1 MVDLKVCKTSTS
13 KNENSVTKMTSD
25 QIINKVDET
34 FGNELTKVIKTYV
47 IELVNHEV
55 DVITD
60 SDWFDEKIKQAIEDL
75 KK

>member
-1 MVDLKVCKTSTS
+1 MINDP
-13 KNENSVTKMTSD
+13 
-25 QIINKVDET
+25 IINKVDET

-60 SDWFDEKIKQAIEDL
+60 SDWFDEKIKNAIEDL
-75 KK
+75 NK